1 MFKNYLKGIDGIAD
15 YPMLSLIA
23 FFLFF
28 IVMSIWLYKA
38 DKNQMNELAHL
49 PFKDEKEN
57 KQIIE

>member
-1 MFKNYLKGIDGIAD
+1 MFKNYLKGIEGIAN

-28 IVMSIWLYKA
+28 ILMSIWLYKA
-38 DKNQMNELAHL
+38 DKNQMNELARL